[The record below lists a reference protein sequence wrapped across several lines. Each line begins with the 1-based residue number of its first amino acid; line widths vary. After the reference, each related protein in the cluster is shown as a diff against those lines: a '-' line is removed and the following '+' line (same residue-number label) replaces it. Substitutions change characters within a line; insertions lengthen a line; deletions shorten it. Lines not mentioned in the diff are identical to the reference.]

1 MASLLR
7 RLLGS
12 TDAHARRRRALLV
25 VERATR
31 THMTSPLRRD
41 VIAAARDLDELGEHE
56 RAAEAY
62 ALAEDHEGQA
72 GALVRAGNVDRLDA
86 LLTER
91 QADERRARSR
101 RDAHERFSS
110 LLSSGQRREAAAC
123 ARSSDD
129 ERLRERGRAVEAR
142 RAGPRIIR
150 VVLCGKALTVV
161 LGEKVIIGR
170 APETP
175 GDVPR
180 AGAIAVSSVALSR
193 RHVVVERRG
202 HDVVVR
208 DLGSRNGTFL
218 RGLRLEEAVTVGD
231 GLDLE
236 LGGEVPLSL
245 RRTDDL
251 RGAIAIDVAA
261 IRYVAALGMA
271 SVGVGRWCLE
281 QGPDS
286 WVELVTDDDPPAYAE
301 GLRLA
306 PRVSLLVGDAIASE
320 RGQVP
325 QMVVEG

>member
-1 MASLLR
+1 
-7 RLLGS
+7 
-12 TDAHARRRRALLV
+12 
-25 VERATR
+25 
-31 THMTSPLRRD
+31 MTSPLRRD
-41 VIAAARDLDELGEHE
+41 LIVAARELEELGEHE

-62 ALAEDHEGQA
+62 ALAEDLEGQA
-72 GALVRAGNVDRLDA
+72 RALARAGNVDRLDA

-91 QADERRARSR
+91 QVDERRARSR
-101 RDAHERFSS
+101 REAHDTFSS
-110 LLSSGQRREAAAC
+110 LVSSGQRREAAAC

-129 ERLRERGRAVEAR
+129 ERLRERGRAVEMR
-142 RAGPRIIR
+142 RAGPIIIR
-150 VVLCGKALTVV
+150 VALSGKALTVV
-161 LGEKVIIGR
+161 LGETVIIGR

-175 GDVPR
+175 GDAPRAGR
-180 AGAIAVSSVALSR
+180 AGAIAVASVALSR

-218 RGLRLEEAVTVGD
+218 RGLRLEEALTMGE

-251 RGAIAIDVAA
+251 SGAIAIDVAA
-261 IRYVAALGMA
+261 TRYVAALGLA
-271 SVGVGRWCLE
+271 AVGVGRWRLE
-281 QGPDS
+281 QRPDS
-286 WVELVTDDDPPAYAE
+286 WVELVTDDDPPAYAD

-320 RGQVP
+320 RGQAP